1 MPGQRQN
8 GRDCSGSSHVFKAA
22 LLGAIAL
29 AVPAT
34 RASTAGAHVAA
45 ASRAASR
52 RAPAASSS
60 PANNRWVSKAL
71 ASRGGA
77 DEPAEETAEGIPGVL
92 SEVEVALSSFNDIVG
107 ENLLVVDNPKK
118 GTTKEVSASETL
130 DGKHVA
136 FYFSSQAVEDQ
147 LEKAAQGQET
157 VRPTPVVKE
166 AYKKAKDAGKELEVV
181 YVPVADSLETYEKAI
196 KDMPW
201 KGIVHNNATVANLIR
216 KAEIRV
222 LPAVIVVDDKGE
234 VVTRDGY
241 SNMVFFPEDFP
252 WKNKSLK
259 EMLGPKFLK
268 ADGSEVTAE
277 ALEGK
282 VLAVYF
288 SASWCAPCKQFTP
301 ILKSVYSKL
310 QKDGKPFEIVF
321 VSSDKSEEE
330 FSTYMGDMPWLSVPF
345 DGKTRGTIAQLLG
358 VSALPTLLVFDE
370 EQQLI
375 TANGRQEIIKD
386 TKAENF
392 PWYPKALAEL
402 VESPEV
408 ITQKPSFIVFME
420 GGDKDEQAR
429 IRELVEPMAEA
440 RAKMVEDGKAR
451 PAGFLTASEIEPLST
466 AFRKLVGLDE
476 IQGKYKFM
484 KSKKALLKPRVA
496 LLDLMRNQFAV
507 SEEGDLTEESLA
519 AFVASWDA
527 GELETKEF
535 NLPAKGEEG
544 DAEGAAE

>member
-1 MPGQRQN
+1 M
-8 GRDCSGSSHVFKAA
+8 AA
-22 LLGAIAL
+22 SA
-29 AVPAT
+29 
-34 RASTAGAHVAA
+34 RASVGAGPFCTSSSAA
-45 ASRAASR
+45 AATSPT
-52 RAPAASSS
+52 APS
-60 PANNRWVSKAL
+60 NNRWVSKAL
-71 ASRGGA
+71 AARGGA
-77 DEPAEETAEGIPGVL
+77 DEPAATAEGGIPGVM
-92 SEVEVALSSFNDIVG
+92 SEVEIAVSSFNEIVG
-107 ENLLVVDNPKK
+107 DNLMVVDNAKK
-118 GTTKEVSASETL
+118 GTMKEVSSKDAL

-136 FYFSSQAVEDQ
+136 YYFSSQAVEDQ
-147 LEKAAQGQET
+147 LEKAAQGQEA

-166 AYKKAKDAGKELEVV
+166 AYTKAKEAGKELEVV
-181 YVPVADSLETYEKAI
+181 YVPVADSLETYEKSF

-201 KGIVHNNATVANLIR
+201 KGIVHSNATVANLIR

-268 ADGSEVTAE
+268 SDGSEVTAD

-282 VLAVYF
+282 KLALYF

-301 ILKSVYSKL
+301 ILKSVYNQL
-310 QKDGKPFEIVF
+310 QKDGKPFELVF
-321 VSSDKSEEE
+321 VSSDKSQEE
-330 FSTYMGDMPWLSVPF
+330 FSSYMGDMPWLSVPY

-358 VSALPTLLVFDE
+358 VTALPTLLVFDE
-370 EQQLI
+370 DQQLI

-386 TKAENF
+386 QKGENF

-402 VESPEV
+402 SESPEV
-408 ITQKPSFIVFME
+408 ITQKPAFIIFME
-420 GGDKDEQAR
+420 GGDKEEQAR

-440 RAKMVEDGKAR
+440 RAKIVEDGKAR
-451 PAGFLTASEIEPLST
+451 PAGFLTASEIEPLSA

-507 SEEGDLTEESLA
+507 SEEDELTEESLA

-535 NLPAKGEEG
+535 NLPTKEGEEEG
-544 DAEGAAE
+544 GAEGASE

>member
-1 MPGQRQN
+1 HTIRSTAERQPLSAVTSLTSRTHLLHTHAHTMPGQRQN

-222 LPAVIVVDDKGE
+222 LPAVIVVDDK
-234 VVTRDGY
+234 
-241 SNMVFFPEDFP
+241 
-252 WKNKSLK
+252 NKSLK

-408 ITQKPSFIVFME
+408 ITQKPSFIVF
-420 GGDKDEQAR
+420 
-429 IRELVEPMAEA
+429 
-440 RAKMVEDGKAR
+440 
-451 PAGFLTASEIEPLST
+451 
-466 AFRKLVGLDE
+466 
-476 IQGKYKFM
+476 
-484 KSKKALLKPRVA
+484 
-496 LLDLMRNQFAV
+496 
-507 SEEGDLTEESLA
+507 
-519 AFVASWDA
+519 
-527 GELETKEF
+527 
-535 NLPAKGEEG
+535 
-544 DAEGAAE
+544 